1 MKPFYH
7 SKTIWIN
14 ALGAL
19 ALLLHGPLG
28 SAIPAE
34 YVAVGLAVVNL
45 ALRIVTTQAVT
56 LQ

>member
-1 MKPFYH
+1 MKPFYR